1 MSAVRFK
8 FILKNLN
15 VRIFSAWTRRFLV
28 NDVVKRCIRDWGAK
42 EVIQCF
48 KQTILRPRRTLLIS
62 ATAAYKSRDDSYSCD
77 KGISD
82 DEMQALLSELNNAET
97 LTKLTM
103 YCTSCGKR
111 LVVDRKQNGV
121 SYCGYVTLC
130 IYKCVFVCNSYNPR
144 TSF

>member
-1 MSAVRFK
+1 MISLAVCRISMSAVRFK

-82 DEMQALLSELNNAET
+82 DEMQV
-97 LTKLTM
+97 
-103 YCTSCGKR
+103 R
-111 LVVDRKQNGV
+111 H
-121 SYCGYVTLC
+121 
-130 IYKCVFVCNSYNPR
+130 
-144 TSF
+144 